1 MKILLLED
9 DILLNEA
16 ITKYLT
22 TIGHAITSAR
32 DGNVC
37 LEILE
42 KVKFDLLIF
51 DINVPN
57 IDGLSILEI
66 LHTQKK
72 IMPVIF
78 ISTLIDIEDISRAFE
93 LGCYDYLKKPFH
105 LKELNLRID
114 RISKTAKKDMHHKIL
129 SPSYSFNCDTMT
141 LYFHEEPQVLSKRQL
156 QIVQFLTHN
165 RGFVCSYDMF
175 RESVWNDVDIDVDEA
190 TIRTEI
196 NRLKKNLKEDFI
208 VNIRGIG
215 YMVKVPCVKELS

>member
-9 DILLNEA
+9 DILLNES

-22 TIGHAITSAR
+22 TVGHAMTSVR
-32 DGNVC
+32 DGNIC
-37 LEILE
+37 LEILQKE
-42 KVKFDLLIF
+42 KFDLLVF

-57 IDGLSILEI
+57 IDGLTILET
-66 LHTQKK
+66 LHAQKK
-72 IMPVIF
+72 IIPVIF
-78 ISTLIDIEDISRAFE
+78 ISTLLDIEDISRAFE

-114 RISKTAKKDMHHKIL
+114 RISKTAKKEMHHKIL
-129 SPSYSFNCDTMT
+129 SASYSFDCDSMT

-156 QIVQFLTHN
+156 QIIEFLTHN

-175 RESVWNDVDIDVDEA
+175 RENVWNDFDMDVDDA
-190 TIRTEI
+190 TIRTEV
-196 NRLKKNLKEDFI
+196 NRLKNHLKEDFI

-215 YMVKVPCVKELS
+215 YTVKTPSL

>member
-9 DILLNEA
+9 DILLNES

-22 TIGHAITSAR
+22 TTGHALTSVR

-42 KVKFDLLIF
+42 KERFDLLIF

-57 IDGLSILEI
+57 IDGLTILET
-66 LHTQKK
+66 LHAHKK

-78 ISTLIDIEDISRAFE
+78 ISTLIDIEDISKAFE

-114 RISKTAKKDMHHKIL
+114 RISKMAKKEMHHKRL
-129 SPSYSFNCDTMT
+129 SASYSFDCDAMT
-141 LYFHEEPQVLSKRQL
+141 LYFQEEPQILSKRQL
-156 QIVQFLTHN
+156 QIINFLTHN
-165 RGFVCSYDMF
+165 RGFVCSYNMF
-175 RESVWNDVDIDVDEA
+175 REDVWSDCDMDVDDA
-190 TIRTEI
+190 TIRTEV
-196 NRLKKNLKEDFI
+196 NRLKNHLKEDFI
-208 VNIRGIG
+208 LNIRGIG
-215 YMVKVPCVKELS
+215 YMVKVPSM

>member
-9 DILLNEA
+9 DILLNES

-22 TIGHAITSAR
+22 TIGHAITSVR

-37 LEILE
+37 LGILE
-42 KVKFDLLIF
+42 SEKFDLLIF

-57 IDGLSILEI
+57 IDGLTILET
-66 LHTQKK
+66 LHAHKK
-72 IMPVIF
+72 ITPVIF

-105 LKELNLRID
+105 LKELGIRID
-114 RISKTAKKDMHHKIL
+114 RIAKTAKKDMHHKRL
-129 SPSYSFNCDTMT
+129 SPSYSFDCDDMT

-156 QIVQFLTHN
+156 QIIEFFAHN
-165 RGFVCSYDMF
+165 RGFVCSFDMF
-175 RESVWNDVDIDVDEA
+175 RESVWADCDMFVDDA

-196 NRLKKNLKEDFI
+196 NRLKNNLKEDFI
-208 VNIRGIG
+208 TNIRGIG
-215 YMVKVPCVKELS
+215 YMVKTPSL

>member
-9 DILLNEA
+9 DILLNES

-22 TIGHAITSAR
+22 TIGHAITSVR

-37 LEILE
+37 LEVLE
-42 KVKFDLLIF
+42 KEKFDLLVF

-72 IMPVIF
+72 IIPIIF

-114 RISKTAKKDMHHKIL
+114 RISKTAKKDMHHKTL
-129 SPSYSFNCDTMT
+129 SASYSFDCDTMT
-141 LYFHEEPQVLSKRQL
+141 LYFHEEPQVLSRLQL
-156 QIVQFLTHN
+156 QIIEFLAHN
-165 RGFVCSYDMF
+165 RGFVCSYNMF
-175 RESVWNDVDIDVDEA
+175 RESVWHDCDIDVDDA
-190 TIRTEI
+190 TIRAEI
-196 NRLKKNLKEDFI
+196 NRLKNNLKEDFI
-208 VNIRGIG
+208 INIRGIG
-215 YMVKVPCVKELS
+215 YMVKVPSL

>member
-9 DILLNEA
+9 DILLNES

-22 TIGHAITSAR
+22 AIGHVITSVR
-32 DGNVC
+32 DGNIC
-37 LEILE
+37 LQILE
-42 KVKFDLLIF
+42 NEKFDLLVF

-57 IDGLSILEI
+57 VDGLTILET
-66 LHTQKK
+66 LHAQKK

-114 RISKTAKKDMHHKIL
+114 RISKTAKKDMHHKRL
-129 SPSYSFNCDTMT
+129 SPSYSFDCDTMT

-156 QIVQFLTHN
+156 QIIEFLTRN
-165 RGFVCSYDMF
+165 RGFVCGFDMF
-175 RESVWNDVDIDVDEA
+175 RENVWNDFDMDVDDA

-196 NRLKKNLKEDFI
+196 NRLKNNLKEDFI

-215 YMVKVPCVKELS
+215 YMIKVPSA

>member
-9 DILLNEA
+9 DILLNESIA
-16 ITKYLT
+16 KYLT
-22 TIGHAITSAR
+22 TIGHVITSVR

-42 KVKFDLLIF
+42 KEKFDLLVF

-57 IDGLSILEI
+57 IDGLSILEK
-66 LHTQKK
+66 LHAQKK
-72 IMPVIF
+72 IIPIIF

-105 LKELNLRID
+105 LKELGIRID
-114 RISKTAKKDMHHKIL
+114 RISKTAKKEMHHKVL
-129 SPSYSFNCDTMT
+129 SPAYSFDCETMT
-141 LYFHEEPQVLSKRQL
+141 LYFNKEPQVLSKRQL
-156 QIVQFLTHN
+156 QIIEFLTHN

-175 RESVWNDVDIDVDEA
+175 RESVWSDCDMFVDDA

-196 NRLKKNLKEDFI
+196 NRLKNHLKEDFI
-208 VNIRGIG
+208 VNVRGIG
-215 YMVKVPCVKELS
+215 YMIKTPCH

>member
-9 DILLNEA
+9 DILLNESIA
-16 ITKYLT
+16 KYLT
-22 TIGHAITSAR
+22 TIGHAITSVR

-42 KVKFDLLIF
+42 KEKFDLLIF

-57 IDGLSILEI
+57 IDGLSILEK
-66 LHTQKK
+66 LHAQKK
-72 IMPVIF
+72 IIPIIF

-105 LKELNLRID
+105 LKELGIRID
-114 RISKTAKKDMHHKIL
+114 RISKTAKKEMHHKVL
-129 SPSYSFNCDTMT
+129 SSAYNFDCETMT
-141 LYFHEEPQVLSKRQL
+141 LYFNKEPQVLSKRQL
-156 QIVQFLTHN
+156 QIIEFLTHN

-175 RESVWNDVDIDVDEA
+175 RESVWSDCDMFVDDA

-196 NRLKKNLKEDFI
+196 NRLKNHLKEDFI
-208 VNIRGIG
+208 VNVRGIG
-215 YMVKVPCVKELS
+215 YMVKTPCL

>member
-9 DILLNEA
+9 DILLNES
-16 ITKYLT
+16 ITKYLAT
-22 TIGHAITSAR
+22 SGHSITSVR

-37 LEILE
+37 LDILE
-42 KVKFDLLIF
+42 NEKFDLLIF

-57 IDGLSILEI
+57 IDGLTILET
-66 LHTQKK
+66 LHAHKK
-72 IMPVIF
+72 MMPVIF

-93 LGCYDYLKKPFH
+93 LGCFDYLKKPFH

-114 RISKTAKKDMHHKIL
+114 RISKTAKKNMCHKRL
-129 SPSYSFNCDTMT
+129 SASYSFDCEGMT
-141 LYFHEEPQVLSKRQL
+141 LYFQEEPQVLSKRQL
-156 QIVQFLTHN
+156 QIIEFLTHN

-175 RESVWNDVDIDVDEA
+175 RENVWSDFDMDIDDA

-196 NRLKKNLKEDFI
+196 NRLKNHLKEDFI

-215 YMVKVPCVKELS
+215 YMVKVPSL

>member
-9 DILLNEA
+9 DILLNESIA
-16 ITKYLT
+16 KYLT
-22 TIGHAITSAR
+22 TIGHVITSVR

-42 KVKFDLLIF
+42 KEKFDLLVF

-57 IDGLSILEI
+57 IDGLSILEK
-66 LHTQKK
+66 LHAQKK
-72 IMPVIF
+72 IIPIIF

-105 LKELNLRID
+105 LKELGIRID
-114 RISKTAKKDMHHKIL
+114 RISKTAKKEMRHKVL
-129 SPSYSFNCDTMT
+129 SSAYSFDCETMT
-141 LYFHEEPQVLSKRQL
+141 LYFNKEPQVLSKRQL
-156 QIVQFLTHN
+156 QIIEFLTHN

-175 RESVWNDVDIDVDEA
+175 RESVWSDCDMFVDDA

-196 NRLKKNLKEDFI
+196 NRLKNHLKEDFI
-208 VNIRGIG
+208 VNVRGIG
-215 YMVKVPCVKELS
+215 YMVKTPCL